1 MNKHLNNI
9 IKNKVKHLMFE
20 QDSVE
25 PSTETSESKVSP
37 FSPEEQKFLGHFART
52 GSQQLGILYSISDVG
67 VREFIARSGNQ
78 LSCTPNILVGLLKRK
93 YIKIIPYTGLGRNT
107 DYTIELQLSLKSVDP
122 FKDLAGAEAGAD
134 AAGADMGGGDM
145 GGGDM
150 GGGDMGG
157 ATPPPMDMGGGAPA
171 EEPPAEEPG
180 PEVAHVVKYGDLLKE
195 SAKITKQ
202 LIKELKSKKKV
213 QI

>member
-1 MNKHLNNI
+1 MNKHLDNI
-9 IKNKVKHLMFE
+9 IQNKIKRLMFE
-20 QDSVE
+20 QDSME
-25 PSTETSESKVSP
+25 PSAETPESKVSP
-37 FSPEEQKFLGHFART
+37 FSPEEQKFLGHFAKT
-52 GSQQLGILYSISDVG
+52 GSRQLGILYSISDVG

-78 LSCTPNILVGLLKRK
+78 LSCTPNILIGLLKRK

-107 DYTIELQLSLKSVDP
+107 DYTIELQLSLKSVEP

-134 AAGADMGGGDM
+134 AAGGDMGGGDM

-150 GGGDMGG
+150 GGGM
-157 ATPPPMDMGGGAPA
+157 PPPPPPDAGGGAPP
-171 EEPPAEEPG
+171 EEPAAEPA
-180 PEVAHVVKYGDLLKE
+180 PEVAHVVKYGNLLKE

-213 QI
+213 RR

>member
-1 MNKHLNNI
+1 MNKHLNDI

-20 QDSVE
+20 QDSME
-25 PSTETSESKVSP
+25 PSTETPESKVSP

-107 DYTIELQLSLKSVDP
+107 DYTIELQLSLKSVES

-134 AAGADMGGGDM
+134 AAGADMGGA
-145 GGGDM
+145 DM

>member
-1 MNKHLNNI
+1 MSKHLNDI
-9 IKNKVKHLMFE
+9 INNKIKHLMFE
-20 QDSVE
+20 QDS
-25 PSTETSESKVSP
+25 TETPDASAESKVSP

-52 GSQQLGILYSISDVG
+52 GSKQLGILYSISDVG

-107 DYTIELQLSLKSVDP
+107 DYTIELQLSLNSVEP
-122 FKDLAGAEAGAD
+122 FKDLAGEEAGA
-134 AAGADMGGGDM
+134 AGAGGAGGDM

-150 GGGDMGG
+150 GGGMPPPPPADMG
-157 ATPPPMDMGGGAPA
+157 AA
-171 EEPPAEEPG
+171 EPEPPAEEPA
-180 PEVAHVVKYGDLLKE
+180 PEVAHVVKYGNILKE

-213 QI
+213 RH

>member
-1 MNKHLNNI
+1 MNKHLNDI

-20 QDSVE
+20 QDSME
-25 PSTETSESKVSP
+25 PSTETPESKVSP

-52 GSQQLGILYSISDVG
+52 GSRQLGILYSISDVG

-107 DYTIELQLSLKSVDP
+107 DYTIELQLSLKSVEP
-122 FKDLAGAEAGAD
+122 FKELAGAEAGAD
-134 AAGADMGGGDM
+134 AAGGDM

-157 ATPPPMDMGGGAPA
+157 ATPPPMDMGGGAPV
-171 EEPPAEEPG
+171 EEPPVEEPA
-180 PEVAHVVKYGDLLKE
+180 PEVAHVVKYGNILKE

-213 QI
+213 RI